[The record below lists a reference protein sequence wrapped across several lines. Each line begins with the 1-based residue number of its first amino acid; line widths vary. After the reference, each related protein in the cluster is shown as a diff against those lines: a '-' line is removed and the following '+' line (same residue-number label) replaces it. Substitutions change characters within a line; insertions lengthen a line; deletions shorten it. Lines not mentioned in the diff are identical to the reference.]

1 MDLMTP
7 LASIAP
13 GLDSAALTVLA
24 GADTAMSATQ
34 IQRIAGRGSR
44 YGLVLVLERL
54 AQHGLVTAIPAA
66 RGNLYQLNREHI
78 LAPVVIAATN
88 ARAEMEHKLG
98 EALRVLSPKPLS
110 AAIYGSV
117 ARGEATPDSDID
129 LLVITT
135 DSVDPDDEIWTR
147 QIDNLEQQA
156 RLWTGNLL
164 QIVTVPR
171 AQLVAMLGA
180 GANIVTEWERDA
192 QTIYGQDARRL
203 ICATQRNT
211 PVSSEPLEDVVGQ
224 VPDDTALC
232 DREEAAM
239 DAGLLH
245 VGPATWSRDEVHTR

>member
-7 LASIAP
+7 LSSIAP

-34 IQRIAGRGSR
+34 IQRVAGRGSR

-66 RGNLYQLNREHI
+66 RGNLYQLKREHI
-78 LAPVVIAATN
+78 LAPVVIAAVS
-88 ARAEMEHKLG
+88 ARAEMNRRLS
-98 EALRVLSPKPLS
+98 EALRALSPKPLS

-117 ARGEATPDSDID
+117 ARGEATSDSDID

-135 DSVDPDDEIWTR
+135 DGVDPDDEIWTR
-147 QIDNLEQQA
+147 QIDNLERQA

-164 QIVTVPR
+164 QVVTVPR
-171 AQLVAMLGA
+171 AQLVAMSAA

-192 QTIYGQDARRL
+192 QTIYGQDVRRL
-203 ICATQRNT
+203 IHAIQRNT
-211 PVSSEPLEDVVGQ
+211 PVSSEPLGDIVGQ
-224 VPDDTALC
+224 VPDDATLC
-232 DREEAAM
+232 DREEVAM

-245 VGPATWSRDEVHTR
+245 VGSATWSRDELHAR